1 VGALVGVSLLSFLFS
16 YFLRLSQPVRTNLVK
31 SGGLFELLFTLLY
44 VYVIVIYVISP
55 VGYLSRMSIAAFQVS
70 TRVVPNYSRS
80 TTSVPCNLWNY
91 SRTTPLYPSPAP

>member
-44 VYVIVIYVISP
+44 VYVIVIYAISSL
-55 VGYLSRMSIAAFQVS
+55 GYLSRMPI
-70 TRVVPNYSRS
+70 
-80 TTSVPCNLWNY
+80 
-91 SRTTPLYPSPAP
+91 

>member
-1 VGALVGVSLLSFLFS
+1 MITGFILSRTKGGWEQRGGGSSGGSVVSLLSFLFS

-55 VGYLSRMSIAAFQVS
+55 VGYLSRMSI
-70 TRVVPNYSRS
+70 
-80 TTSVPCNLWNY
+80 
-91 SRTTPLYPSPAP
+91 